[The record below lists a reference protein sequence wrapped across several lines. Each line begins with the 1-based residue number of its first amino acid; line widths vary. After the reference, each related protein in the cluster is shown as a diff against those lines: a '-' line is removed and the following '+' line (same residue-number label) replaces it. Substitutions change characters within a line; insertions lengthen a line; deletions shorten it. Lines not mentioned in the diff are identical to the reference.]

1 MNFIKNSFSILLL
14 LSLFTI
20 GQVANAQTGI
30 GTTTPDASAKLDVSS
45 TNKGFLPPRV
55 TLISGTD
62 NTTIANPA
70 TGLLV
75 YNTGNNAGLVAGYY
89 YWNGTS
95 WATIATASGYAVGS
109 SYLRGSRSAAQTT
122 NLSVN
127 NLVAFS
133 QVDNISGQE
142 ISLNTGTG
150 QITLAAGR
158 TYRLHAQVPNMSGGT
173 RPAFAWYNE
182 TTSSWVGS
190 QSSVYSPGDAA
201 SYIAFG
207 SVSDAIITANTTTVV
222 SYRIYSGSSLGSLG
236 GNADFGTVGS
246 YPWFDIQVISGN
258 APVTGQSVDYAIAS
272 LSANQTISAV
282 GNVLFN
288 TVQGAGITLNNGGF
302 NLIANKTY
310 KLEGSVGGSSTGY
323 IYYAWVDASNTII
336 SGGSVGSVIKAGGAF
351 SDGPQDKAVAFYT
364 PSTNTTVYLRVL
376 TISGTSVA
384 YPASATPTYSST
396 WATIS
401 QVGSSAF
408 VSPWTLSGTNTFNTT
423 GNVGIGTNSPSVAL
437 DVNGSVNA
445 NTLSLSNT
453 TTAPSINIKN
463 GDAAAAYSDNAQIK
477 MGWAG
482 SPAGTNQ
489 YAQYLHTRHN
499 SGPTGNAIDFYLSN
513 GTANNTINNGST
525 LAMSLESPGNL
536 TVAGKIN
543 LTDPSGNVAT
553 KAAGFVNAGSFV
565 TLDNIKATV
574 AASGNRGL
582 CIATTSGTIVTY
594 MSGTYGA
601 TGGSGGG
608 AYNTTITFNTTL
620 SSSVFG
626 WSFGSVGDTPVYLM
640 NDTTNN
646 RFYRITVMIG
656 YGYSNNF
663 ISIERLL

>member
-1 MNFIKNSFSILLL
+1 MKKIHLVLYCLFSLPLL
-14 LSLFTI
+14 
-20 GQVANAQTGI
+20 AQTGI
-30 GTTTPDASAKLDVSS
+30 GTTTPETSAKLDVSS

-55 TLISGTD
+55 TLTSGTD
-62 NTTIANPA
+62 TTTIPSPA

-75 YNTGNNAGLVAGYY
+75 YNTGNNVGLVAGYY
-89 YWNGTS
+89 YWNGAS

-127 NLVAFS
+127 SLVAFS
-133 QVDNISGQE
+133 QVDNVSGQE
-142 ISLNTGTG
+142 ISLNTSTG

-182 TTSSWVGS
+182 TTSSWIGS

-288 TVQGAGITLNNGGF
+288 TVQGVGITLNNGGF

-336 SGGSVGSVIKAGGAF
+336 SGGSIGSVIKAGGAF

-453 TTAPSINIKN
+453 TTTPSITVKN
-463 GDAAAAYSDNAQIK
+463 GDAALAYGDNAQIK

-482 SPAGTNQ
+482 SPAGTSQ
-489 YAQYLHTRHN
+489 YAQYIHTRHN
-499 SGPTGNAIDFYLSN
+499 AGPTENGIDFYLSD
-513 GTANNTINNGST
+513 GTPNNTITNGSKR
-525 LAMSLESPGNL
+525 AMSITSPGDVDITGKL
-536 TVAGKIN
+536 TIGN
-543 LTDPSGNVAT
+543 PSGNVAT
-553 KAAGFVNAGSFV
+553 KAAGFVNAGTFV
-565 TLDNIKATV
+565 QMDNIKATITT
-574 AASGNRGL
+574 SGNRGL
-582 CIATTSGTIVTY
+582 SVAAVSTPFFCNI
-594 MSGTYGA
+594 GA
-601 TGGSGGG
+601 TFGANGGG
-608 AYNTTITFNTTL
+608 GGNAVYNNYVTTTP
-620 SSSVFG
+620 SDSWFG
-626 WSFGSVGDTPVYLM
+626 WGFGNAGDFAIFLV

-646 RFYRITVMIG
+646 RVYRITMSIG
-656 YGYSNNF
+656 ASYYNNF
-663 ISIERLL
+663 ISIERLF